1 MISIN
6 GQHHLAVNSFW
17 KFGVDKEAYEVVVA
31 ELVDIQKEQQL
42 SHLAQSYTFT
52 LVVQEH
58 ITLVYLQ
65 VVLMVVEILLAVV
78 NNKVA
83 VAALHI

>member
-1 MISIN
+1 V
-6 GQHHLAVNSFW
+6 VNSFW
-17 KFGVDKEAYEVVVA
+17 KFGVGKEVYEVVVVVA

-83 VAALHI
+83 VVAPHI

>member
-1 MISIN
+1 MSE
-6 GQHHLAVNSFW
+6 AV
-17 KFGVDKEAYEVVVA
+17 AA

-52 LVVQEH
+52 LVELEH
-58 ITLVYLQ
+58 ITIMDLQ
-65 VVLMVVEILLAVV
+65 VVLMVVEILLAVA

-83 VAALHI
+83 EVVQHI